1 VESES
6 AFWVSRSAPTL
17 PTVELV
23 GIFKR
28 RAPAEPVGP
37 VERPQVRQYR
47 YLLGTAD
54 LDALQGVHREA
65 LASLDVLI
73 RAHILRTSQDRTL
86 NGRELT
92 VDDVAGLAELLCTAE
107 VQAPGIIV
115 GALTEAALERLA
127 HRVTTHPD
135 AEPLLA
141 GYGGWDGAD
150 PEPRLPSHAHAA
162 RVVSQETS
170 PVIVVAPQTASIG
183 PRSLAS
189 P

>member
-1 VESES
+1 M
-6 AFWVSRSAPTL
+6 SRSGPVL
-17 PTVELV
+17 LTVEHV

-47 YLLGTAD
+47 FLLGTAD
-54 LDALQGVHREA
+54 LDALVAVHREA

-73 RAHILRTSQDRTL
+73 RAHILRTSQDTTL
-86 NGRELT
+86 NGRDLT
-92 VDDVAGLAELLCTAE
+92 VDDVDGLAELLCTAE

-135 AEPLLA
+135 AEPLLE
-141 GYGGWDGAD
+141 GYGGWDGVD
-150 PEPRLPSHAHAA
+150 PEPRLPSHAHAGP
-162 RVVSQETS
+162 VVRQATI
-170 PVIVVAPQTASIG
+170 PVISLAQKPAAIG
-183 PRSLAS
+183 APRSLAS

>member
-1 VESES
+1 M
-6 AFWVSRSAPTL
+6 L
-17 PTVELV
+17 PTVGLV

-54 LDALQGVHREA
+54 LDALVGVHREA

-92 VDDVAGLAELLCTAE
+92 VDDIAGLAELLCTAE
-107 VQAPGIIV
+107 VQAPGIIA

-135 AEPLLA
+135 AEPLLE

-150 PEPRLPSHAHAA
+150 PEPRLPSHAHTAP
-162 RVVSQETS
+162 VVRQATS
-170 PVIVVAPQTASIG
+170 SMIVVAPQAASIG
-183 PRSLAS
+183 APRSLAS

>member
-1 VESES
+1 M
-6 AFWVSRSAPTL
+6 SRSGPSL

-54 LDALQGVHREA
+54 LDALEAVHREA

-127 HRVTTHPD
+127 HRVTTHPG
-135 AEPLLA
+135 AEPLLE
-141 GYGGWDGAD
+141 GYGGWDGVD
-150 PEPRLPSHAHAA
+150 PEPRLPSHAHSAP
-162 RVVSQETS
+162 VVSRATS
-170 PVIVVAPQTASIG
+170 PVIVVAPQSASIG
-183 PRSLAS
+183 VPRSLAS

>member
-1 VESES
+1 MEYES
-6 AFWVSRSAPTL
+6 AFWVSRSGSPL
-17 PTVELV
+17 PTVGQV
-23 GIFKR
+23 SIFKR
-28 RAPAEPVGP
+28 RTVEPPGP

-54 LDALQGVHREA
+54 LDALEGLHREA

-92 VDDVAGLAELLCTAE
+92 VDDIAGLAELLCTAE

-127 HRVTTHPD
+127 HRVTTHAD
-135 AEPLLA
+135 AEPLLE

-150 PEPRLPSHAHAA
+150 PEPRLPSHAHTAPM
-162 RVVSQETS
+162 VSQATS
-170 PVIVVAPQTASIG
+170 PVIVVAPQTASIRA

>member
-1 VESES
+1 V
-6 AFWVSRSAPTL
+6 

-54 LDALQGVHREA
+54 LDALEGLHREA

-73 RAHILRTSQDRTL
+73 RAHILRTTQDQTL
-86 NGRELT
+86 SGRELT

-107 VQAPGIIV
+107 VQAPGIIR

-135 AEPLLA
+135 AEPLLE

-150 PEPRLPSHAHAA
+150 PEPRLPRHGRPAA
-162 RVVSQETS
+162 VVSPATS
-170 PVIVVAPQTASIG
+170 PVIVVAPQTAAIG
-183 PRSLAS
+183 APRSLAR